1 MLDLVYCVNTIQ
13 KVRNIFFNPDTP
25 VNIVNATASKV
36 QGESFFAYL
45 GMLNKWLIKPKKIT
59 TPLLIVSAGKDWF
72 FPPDEQAE
80 LVKTYK
86 APQNM
91 YPDAPHNLFA
101 IEGWQKV
108 AADIQVFLEK

>member
-1 MLDLVYCVNTIQ
+1 MHCSNKPQ
-13 KVRNIFFNPDTP
+13 KARTLFFNPDTSDI
-25 VNIVNATASKV
+25 IVNAAASKL

-45 GMLNKWLIKPKKIT
+45 GMLNKWLIKPKKTT

-72 FPPDEQAE
+72 FPPDEQTE

-86 APQNM
+86 APQKM

-101 IEGWQKV
+101 TEGCK
-108 AADIQVFLEK
+108 K